1 MTIQTEDLTIRRF
14 RPSDIGAVYALVRE
28 TIDTSYAAVYP
39 PLVVEFFHD
48 YHGRE
53 IVVSDA
59 ACGHTL
65 VVHSGGAL
73 VATGTRVETNV
84 RRVYVSA
91 DRHRRGIGQMVMAEL
106 EAEAL
111 AAGVARL
118 DLSASLTALEFY
130 LRLGYEITSEED
142 YEVAPGQ
149 HLEYYEM
156 AKALER
162 EESIPVEMCD

>member
-1 MTIQTEDLTIRRF
+1 MTIQAEGLTIRRF
-14 RPSDIGAVYALVRE
+14 RPGDLDPVYALVCE

-39 PLVVEFFHD
+39 PRVIEFFHE

-65 VVHSGGAL
+65 VVHSGGVL

-84 RRVYVSA
+84 RRVFVRA
-91 DRHRRGIGQMVMAEL
+91 DRQRRGIGKKVMAEL

-111 AAGVARL
+111 AAGIARL
-118 DLSASLTALEFY
+118 DLSASLPALEFY
-130 LRLGYEITSEED
+130 LRLGYGITSEED

-156 AKALER
+156 AKQLAA
-162 EESIPVEMCD
+162 SG